1 MEDIRSRALQ
11 VEELVCVHW
20 PSQACQL
27 YETNRET
34 RTHHPRNVD
43 DFEQFNTAMGA
54 SFPTVDGARERAIR
68 DHTTQHRLVAEDKL
82 LASVSSGVAV
92 PGLFRGVPGGSS
104 GVSRG
109 LFRGVPGPFQDTN
122 IYLVCILLPWAI
134 FFGGGQAR
142 REGVW
147 AA

>member
-1 MEDIRSRALQ
+1 MCLPEKWREPETSALPECTRIFLSPCLSVISVTISTLSRSLSPILGLFCALT
-11 VEELVCVHW
+11 L
-20 PSQACQL
+20 
-27 YETNRET
+27 
-34 RTHHPRNVD
+34 
-43 DFEQFNTAMGA
+43 
-54 SFPTVDGARERAIR
+54 I
-68 DHTTQHRLVAEDKL
+68 

>member
-1 MEDIRSRALQ
+1 MNL
-11 VEELVCVHW
+11 
-20 PSQACQL
+20 
-27 YETNRET
+27 
-34 RTHHPRNVD
+34 
-43 DFEQFNTAMGA
+43 
-54 SFPTVDGARERAIR
+54 
-68 DHTTQHRLVAEDKL
+68 RLRWYGLGTPLGPDKMAVGGWGMWTCWL
-82 LASVSSGVAV
+82 RLASVSSGVAV

>member
-1 MEDIRSRALQ
+1 
-11 VEELVCVHW
+11 
-20 PSQACQL
+20 
-27 YETNRET
+27 
-34 RTHHPRNVD
+34 
-43 DFEQFNTAMGA
+43 
-54 SFPTVDGARERAIR
+54 
-68 DHTTQHRLVAEDKL
+68 

-134 FFGGGQAR
+134 FFGGGEAR